1 MNNSNESI
9 EQPKKLFS
17 VGGEALIEGIMMR
30 SPTGYS
36 VVVRDT
42 SGKLI
47 IENTAQQPLTKRF
60 SILGLPIV
68 RGAAGLFDSM
78 SIGIKALFHSA
89 EISGLE
95 DDPDYK
101 PSKFDK
107 FIEDKFGD
115 KAFNI
120 IMTIAMIFAVC
131 FSILLFVVLPNF
143 VSGVITNFFKLN
155 TVFYNAIEGILRIAI
170 FMVYIILV
178 SKSKDINRVF
188 MYHGAEH
195 KTIFCY
201 EHREELIVEN
211 VRKQSRFHPRCGTAF
226 LFVFMII
233 SFLIFSF
240 IPKFDNFL
248 INAGLRVVLIPLV
261 VGVAFE
267 FNRYAGRSESIVAR
281 ILRAPGLGLQRFTT
295 KEPDDKMIEVA
306 ITALNES
313 LNIKG

>member
-1 MNNSNESI
+1 MNNSNENI
-9 EQPKKLFS
+9 EQPKKICS

-36 VVVRDT
+36 IVVRDT
-42 SGKLI
+42 SGNLI

-60 SILGLPIV
+60 SILGLPII
-68 RGAAGLFDSM
+68 RGVAGLFDSM

-95 DDPDYK
+95 DDPNYK
-101 PSKFDK
+101 PSKIDK

-120 IMTIAMIFAVC
+120 IMTIAMVFAIC
-131 FSILLFVVLPNF
+131 FSISLFVVIPNII
-143 VSGVITNFFKLN
+143 SGFITKNLN
-155 TVFYNAIEGILRIAI
+155 NIFYNLIEGILRIII
-170 FMVYIILV
+170 FLAYIILV

-201 EHREELIVEN
+201 EHREELNVDN

-233 SFLIFSF
+233 SIIIFSV
-240 IPKFDNFL
+240 IPRNDNTL
-248 INAGLRVVLIPLV
+248 INVSLRIVLIPLV

-267 FNRYAGRSESIVAR
+267 FNRYAGRSKSTFAR

-313 LNIKG
+313 LAIKE